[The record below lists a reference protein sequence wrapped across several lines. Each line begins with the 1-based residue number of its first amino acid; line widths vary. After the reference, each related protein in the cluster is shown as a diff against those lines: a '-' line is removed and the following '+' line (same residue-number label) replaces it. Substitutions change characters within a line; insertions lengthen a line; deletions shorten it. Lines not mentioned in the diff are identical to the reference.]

1 MAFRYSDQEIAR
13 RVLEPKFLPAD
24 SPSRPRLR
32 PKRGHKERDLDIRGE
47 RGNEFRLIL
56 RQSIFSPL
64 DFSIILAYRSPY
76 TNRLFRLRR
85 YDGKS
90 HEHTNRIEGNT
101 FYDFHIHI
109 ATARYQELG
118 MAEDAYAE
126 PTDRFSDIHSA
137 AQCLFEDCGVEIP
150 RELQG
155 VPFEER

>member
-1 MAFRYSDQEIAR
+1 M
-13 RVLEPKFLPAD
+13 LERKFLPAD
-24 SPSRPRLR
+24 YPSRLRLR
-32 PKRGHKERDLDIRGE
+32 PKRGHKERDLDIHGE

-56 RQSIFSPL
+56 RQSIFNPL

-101 FYDFHIHI
+101 FYDFHVHT

-118 MAEDAYAE
+118 MHEDAYAE
-126 PTDRFSDIHSA
+126 PIDRFSDIHSA
-137 AQCLFEDCGVEIP
+137 TQCLFEDCRMEVP
-150 RELQG
+150 RDLQG

>member
-13 RVLEPKFLPAD
+13 LILERKFLPAD
-24 SPSRPRLR
+24 YPSRLRLR

-64 DFSIILAYRSPY
+64 DFSIILAYRASY

-85 YDGKS
+85 YDSKS

-101 FYDFHIHI
+101 FYDFPIHT

-126 PTDRFSDIHSA
+126 PTERFLDIHSA
-137 AQCLFEDCGVEIP
+137 AQCLFEDCRVEIP
-150 RELQG
+150 RDVQDI
-155 VPFEER
+155 PFEER